1 MKGSLRWVIQF
12 SNSPQP
18 MVGEKLAIIE
28 RSKMQLIVDGDKG
41 KPFKR
46 FLSEFMVLQSVVYM
60 EKKWHKWLSSN
71 SVFLFTCAHLDSL
84 HAELR
89 WLSDY
94 HFKKVQENRCSHIDS
109 DIGGGGVFQTL
120 SMIWEALWLK
130 HIEAPTFQKFP
141 GPISVLDLSTAEFEH
156 WELLLKWYRY
166 IILNSEE
173 RCIRYWTYKD

>member
-60 EKKWHKWLSSN
+60 EKNDTNDWVQILSSY
-71 SVFLFTCAHLDSL
+71 SPVHTWTASMQSWGDCRIITSRKYKKIVAATLILTLGGGECFRHCRWSEKRFDWST
-84 HAELR
+84 LR
-89 WLSDY
+89 PL
-94 HFKKVQENRCSHIDS
+94 HFKS
-109 DIGGGGVFQTL
+109 FQDPL
-120 SMIWEALWLK
+120 VYWI
-130 HIEAPTFQKFP
+130 F
-141 GPISVLDLSTAEFEH
+141 
-156 WELLLKWYRY
+156 LLLN
-166 IILNSEE
+166 LNTENS
-173 RCIRYWTYKD
+173 YWSGTDTSF

>member
-109 DIGGGGVFQTL
+109 DIGGGECFRHCRWSEKRFDWSTL
-120 SMIWEALWLK
+120 ST
-130 HIEAPTFQKFP
+130 PTIQKFP
-141 GPISVLDLSTAEFEH
+141 GPISVLNLSTAEFEH

-173 RCIRYWTYKD
+173 RCIRYWTYND